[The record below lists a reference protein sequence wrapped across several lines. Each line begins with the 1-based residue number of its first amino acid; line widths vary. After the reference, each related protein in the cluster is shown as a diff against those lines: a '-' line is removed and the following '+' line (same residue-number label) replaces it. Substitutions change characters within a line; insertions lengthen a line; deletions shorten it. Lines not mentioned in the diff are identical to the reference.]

1 MIEFLKTFGKG
12 LLYFVL
18 LPFIVVFLLL
28 YGLYLLVIFFI
39 TLFKI
44 LVLFFK
50 GKTISLK
57 NELDEKA
64 FEILKNK
71 KMNNVTTNTA
81 QQAQGNTINNTY
93 NTIHLDVVPKKLNN
107 NNLVTE
113 KDIII
118 DANDTKNIE
127 VKNNE

>member
-71 KMNNVTTNTA
+71 KMNNVTNTA

-93 NTIHLDVVPKKLNN
+93 NTIHLDVDPKKINN
-107 NNLVTE
+107 NNLVPE

>member
-64 FEILKNK
+64 FEIFKNK
-71 KMNNVTTNTA
+71 KMNAVTNTA

-93 NTIHLDVVPKKLNN
+93 NTIHLDVDPKKLNN

-118 DANDTKNIE
+118 DANETKNIE

>member
-44 LVLFFK
+44 LILFFK
-50 GKTISLK
+50 GKTISLR

-71 KMNNVTTNTA
+71 KMNAVTNTA
-81 QQAQGNTINNTY
+81 QQVQGNTINNTY
-93 NTIHLDVVPKKLNN
+93 NTIHLDVDPKKLNN

-118 DANDTKNIE
+118 DAKDTKNIE

>member
-28 YGLYLLVIFFI
+28 YGLYLLDIFFI

-71 KMNNVTTNTA
+71 KMNAVTNTA

-93 NTIHLDVVPKKLNN
+93 NTIHLDVDPKKLNN

-118 DANDTKNIE
+118 DANETKNIE

>member
-71 KMNNVTTNTA
+71 KMNNVTNTA
-81 QQAQGNTINNTY
+81 QQAQSNTINNTY
-93 NTIHLDVVPKKLNN
+93 NTIHLDVDPKKINN

>member
-1 MIEFLKTFGKG
+1 
-12 LLYFVL
+12 
-18 LPFIVVFLLL
+18 
-28 YGLYLLVIFFI
+28 
-39 TLFKI
+39 
-44 LVLFFK
+44 
-50 GKTISLK
+50 
-57 NELDEKA
+57 
-64 FEILKNK
+64 
-71 KMNNVTTNTA
+71 MNNVTNTA

-93 NTIHLDVVPKKLNN
+93 NTIHLDVDPKKINN

>member
-28 YGLYLLVIFFI
+28 YGFYLLVIFFI
-39 TLFKI
+39 ILFKI

-71 KMNNVTTNTA
+71 KMNNVTNTA

-93 NTIHLDVVPKKLNN
+93 NTIHLDVDPKKINN

>member
-64 FEILKNK
+64 FDILKNK
-71 KMNNVTTNTA
+71 KMNNVTNSA

-93 NTIHLDVVPKKLNN
+93 NTIHLDVDPKKLNN
-107 NNLVTE
+107 NYLVTE

-118 DANDTKNIE
+118 DANETKNIE

>member
-44 LVLFFK
+44 LMLFFK
-50 GKTISLK
+50 GKTISLR

-71 KMNNVTTNTA
+71 KMNAVTNTA

-93 NTIHLDVVPKKLNN
+93 NTIHLDVDPKKLNN

>member
-28 YGLYLLVIFFI
+28 YGLYLLAIFFI

-71 KMNNVTTNTA
+71 KMNAVTNTA

-93 NTIHLDVVPKKLNN
+93 NTIHLDVDPKKLNN

-118 DANDTKNIE
+118 DANETKNIE

>member
-44 LVLFFK
+44 LILFFK
-50 GKTISLK
+50 GKTISLR

-71 KMNNVTTNTA
+71 KMNAVTNTA

-93 NTIHLDVVPKKLNN
+93 NTIHLDVEPKKLNN

-118 DANDTKNIE
+118 DAKDTKNIE

>member
-28 YGLYLLVIFFI
+28 YGLYLLVIFLI

-71 KMNNVTTNTA
+71 KMNAVTNTA

-93 NTIHLDVVPKKLNN
+93 NTIHLDVDPKKLNN

-118 DANDTKNIE
+118 DANETKNIE

>member
-71 KMNNVTTNTA
+71 KMNNVTNSA

-93 NTIHLDVVPKKLNN
+93 NTIHLDVDPKKLNN
-107 NNLVTE
+107 NYLVTE

-118 DANDTKNIE
+118 DANETKNIE
-127 VKNNE
+127 VKNND

>member
-44 LVLFFK
+44 LILFFK
-50 GKTISLK
+50 GKTISLR

-71 KMNNVTTNTA
+71 KMNAVTNTA

-93 NTIHLDVVPKKLNN
+93 NTIHLDVDPKKLNN

-118 DANDTKNIE
+118 DAKDTKNIE

>member
-50 GKTISLK
+50 GKTVSLK

-71 KMNNVTTNTA
+71 KMNTVTNTA

-93 NTIHLDVVPKKLNN
+93 NTIHLDVDPKKLNN

-118 DANDTKNIE
+118 DANETKNIE

>member
-71 KMNNVTTNTA
+71 KMNNVTNTA

-93 NTIHLDVVPKKLNN
+93 NTIHLDVDPKKINN

-118 DANDTKNIE
+118 DANETKNIE

>member
-12 LLYFVL
+12 LLYFIL

-50 GKTISLK
+50 GKTVSLK

-71 KMNNVTTNTA
+71 KMNTVTNTA

-93 NTIHLDVVPKKLNN
+93 NTIHLDVDPKKLNN

-118 DANDTKNIE
+118 DANETKNIE

>member
-64 FEILKNK
+64 FEIFKNK
-71 KMNNVTTNTA
+71 KMNNVTNTA

-93 NTIHLDVVPKKLNN
+93 NTIHLDVDPKKINN

-118 DANDTKNIE
+118 YANDTKNIE

>member
-71 KMNNVTTNTA
+71 KMNAVTNTA

-93 NTIHLDVVPKKLNN
+93 NTIHLDVDPKKLNN

-118 DANDTKNIE
+118 DANETKNIE

>member
-71 KMNNVTTNTA
+71 KMNNVTNTA

-93 NTIHLDVVPKKLNN
+93 NTIHLDVDPKKINN

-118 DANDTKNIE
+118 SINNNIF
-127 VKNNE
+127 

>member
-1 MIEFLKTFGKG
+1 MLFENVALELLFAYLLYFT

-64 FEILKNK
+64 FEILKNL
-71 KMNNVTTNTA
+71 
-81 QQAQGNTINNTY
+81 I
-93 NTIHLDVVPKKLNN
+93 
-107 NNLVTE
+107 E
-113 KDIII
+113 K
-118 DANDTKNIE
+118 
-127 VKNNE
+127 VKWGRNEN

>member
-71 KMNNVTTNTA
+71 KMNNVTNTA

-93 NTIHLDVVPKKLNN
+93 NTIHLDVDPKKINN

>member
-18 LPFIVVFLLL
+18 LPLIVVFLLL
-28 YGLYLLVIFFI
+28 YGLYLLVIFFV

-71 KMNNVTTNTA
+71 KMNAVTNTA

-93 NTIHLDVVPKKLNN
+93 NTIHLDVGPKKLNN

-118 DANDTKNIE
+118 DANETKNIE

>member
-71 KMNNVTTNTA
+71 KMNNVTNTA

-93 NTIHLDVVPKKLNN
+93 NTIHLDVDPKKINN

-118 DANDTKNIE
+118 DANDTKNVE

>member
-71 KMNNVTTNTA
+71 KMNAVTNTA
-81 QQAQGNTINNTY
+81 QQAKGNTINNTY
-93 NTIHLDVVPKKLNN
+93 NTIHLDVDPKKLNN

-118 DANDTKNIE
+118 DANETKNIE

>member
-64 FEILKNK
+64 FDILKNK
-71 KMNNVTTNTA
+71 KMNNVTNTA

-93 NTIHLDVVPKKLNN
+93 NTIHLDVDPKKINN